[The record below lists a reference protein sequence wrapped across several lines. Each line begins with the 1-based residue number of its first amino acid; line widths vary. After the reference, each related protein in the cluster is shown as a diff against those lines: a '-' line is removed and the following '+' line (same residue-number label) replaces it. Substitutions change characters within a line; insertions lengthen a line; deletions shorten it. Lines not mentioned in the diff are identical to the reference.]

1 MAIIENVKMIS
12 LSMEK
17 AEEEKINNEQKQSDN
32 YSVPKGNLI
41 ALVKQRSC

>member
-1 MAIIENVKMIS
+1 MIS

-17 AEEEKINNEQKQSDN
+17 AEEEKKINNEQKQSDN